1 MFLKVKDIY
10 VIFSANVEFSGK
22 KILTYKCTLAQKQVS
37 HSSQQWVILVQLKMM
52 IMQNSN
58 RPSSEKT
65 QTATLVEE
73 SKMSSCIDTL
83 TNAHPHRLQ
92 CARG

>member
-10 VIFSANVEFSGK
+10 VIFSANVEFGGK

-52 IMQNSN
+52 IM
-58 RPSSEKT
+58 
-65 QTATLVEE
+65 
-73 SKMSSCIDTL
+73 
-83 TNAHPHRLQ
+83 
-92 CARG
+92 